1 MTPELEEFA
10 KAFVGCMRDAAIQ
23 ASDLKLQS
31 DAHGAVAKRWRRA
44 AREET
49 ATEFARVIIPD
60 VVDSTI
66 FYLLYAIDEGLLK
79 LTYTASN
86 GAAVDLTEQGL
97 SELAAWYMG
106 SGGWRAMY
114 SKERVVDDFAD
125 LRSDDS

>member
-1 MTPELEEFA
+1 MTPEIEEFA
-10 KAFVGCMRDAAIQ
+10 KVLVEWIRDASIRG
-23 ASDLKLQS
+23 SDVIVRPT
-31 DAHGAVAKRWRRA
+31 ANAPVAKRWRRE

-66 FYLLYAIDEGLLK
+66 FYLLYAIDEGLRK
-79 LTYTASN
+79 LTFTASS
-86 GAAVDLTEQGL
+86 GVAVDLTEQGL
-97 SELAAWYMG
+97 SELAGWYMG
-106 SGGWRAMY
+106 IGGWRAMY